1 MESKGVSETK
11 EDILFLILKMNTDR
25 LYLKCSVLPAAK
37 PPEGMRK
44 SQILREEVKEG
55 RIEGCV
61 STSYLE
67 LPGGKSDHK
76 SEGDVS
82 QV

>member
-55 RIEGCV
+55 RI
-61 STSYLE
+61 
-67 LPGGKSDHK
+67 
-76 SEGDVS
+76 
-82 QV
+82 